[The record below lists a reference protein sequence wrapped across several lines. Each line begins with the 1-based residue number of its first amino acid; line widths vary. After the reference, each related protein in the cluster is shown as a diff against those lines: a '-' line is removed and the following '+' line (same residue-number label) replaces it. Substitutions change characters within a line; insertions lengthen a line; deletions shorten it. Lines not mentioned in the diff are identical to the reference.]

1 MNCKLKLQSKGFYLQ
16 ILEAVPVFK
25 FLQSLASD
33 FPYICLQFFQG
44 NLVGSKKKFY
54 RQIYRRF

>member
-25 FLQSLASD
+25 FLQSLALD
-33 FPYICLQFFQG
+33 FPDICLQS
-44 NLVGSKKKFY
+44 VS
-54 RQIYRRF
+54 REI